1 MVFASAYVYGL
12 HAGGSSHVLRNPLG
26 AHTNFVYVSDIKN
39 GCAMVETRMDLV
51 ELENEETVRVWI
63 FVGHNS
69 LETLNV
75 IDCDNTL
82 RLRIR
87 DILQACRSLHLLPL
101 SFRGLGTIKRHDD
114 FNTTDVFEEFE

>member
-1 MVFASAYVYGL
+1 
-12 HAGGSSHVLRNPLG
+12 
-26 AHTNFVYVSDIKN
+26 
-39 GCAMVETRMDLV
+39 MVETRMDLV